1 MPRTGGLFLH
11 RRNFGSTRRLARII
25 VSAMKRV
32 CVFCGSCLGSDP
44 AFAAAARGLGA
55 LLAREAIGLVYG
67 GARVG
72 LMGTIA
78 DAVLAGGGEVIGVLP
93 RALQERELAHEGLTQ
108 LHVVGSMHERKALM
122 ADLSDAFVALPGGF
136 GTLDEFCEVLTWTQ
150 LGIHGKPC
158 GLVNIGG
165 YFDGLLAQMATAVAG
180 GLTRPEHRDMVLVS
194 ADPEGLLARLRTYRP
209 VHLSKWLDTVA
220 R

>member
-1 MPRTGGLFLH
+1 
-11 RRNFGSTRRLARII
+11 
-25 VSAMKRV
+25 MKRV
-32 CVFCGSCLGSDP
+32 CVFCGSSLGSDP
-44 AFAAAARGLGA
+44 AFAEAARGLGA
-55 LLAREAIGLVYG
+55 LLAREGIGLVYG

-78 DAVLAGGGEVIGVLP
+78 DAALSGGGEVIGVLP

-136 GTLDEFCEVLTWTQ
+136 GTLDEFCEVLTWAQ
-150 LGIHGKPC
+150 LGIHDKPC

-165 YFDGLLAQMATAVAG
+165 YFDGLLAQVATSVAG
-180 GLTRPEHRDMVLVS
+180 GLTRPEHRDLVLVS
-194 ADPEGLLARLRTYRP
+194 ADPEDLLAQLRTYRP
-209 VHLSKWLDTVA
+209 VRLSKWIDALA